1 MHLSEW
7 GKIYRKGN
15 KISAITV
22 SCGSQ
27 DIGHVQHSNYSLL
40 KSEYSIDLI
49 QVIHTINKYHTASH

>member
-27 DIGHVQHSNYSLL
+27 DIGHVQHSNYSLS
-40 KSEYSIDLI
+40 KSEYSTDLI
-49 QVIHTINKYHTASH
+49 QVIHTINK